1 MKALHMAFL
10 LLLVGISF
18 VLLER
23 RGETGM
29 LLVMSVI
36 RINSFSGIFDNSFA
50 FLKPLINVGKSF

>member
-29 LLVMSVI
+29 LLVMAVMVGLLGF
-36 RINSFSGIFDNSFA
+36 FSLA
-50 FLKPLINVGKSF
+50 